1 MTEKKKSEKKNSKHP
16 SAREVAEAMVENMK
30 ANMADPNF
38 LNEREKRLSEAA
50 KKVLRKRKDSKDYE
64 KDT

>member
-1 MTEKKKSEKKNSKHP
+1 MTEKKKNEKKDSKYS

-38 LNEREKRLSEAA
+38 LDERERRLSEAA
-50 KKVLRKRKDSKDYE
+50 KEVLKKRKNSKDYE